1 MDDQHSVKYLS
12 QSEERETPTEKEEY
26 DERYAFVLNM
36 KTANNKDKAIMWLK
50 KYRLHLNNPAT

>member
-1 MDDQHSVKYLS
+1 MLWQGDGRPIQCKI
-12 QSEERETPTEKEEY
+12 SESEWRERSTHREEEY

-50 KYRLHLNNPAT
+50 NTDFV

>member
-36 KTANNKDKAIMWLK
+36 KTANNKDKAIM
-50 KYRLHLNNPAT
+50 